1 MEEKIEL
8 IVEQSYEGTRVDQ
21 YISDN
26 ISELSRTYIKK
37 LIDDGKITV
46 NAKQVKASYKLQEK
60 DVVLVELPKPEPLEI
75 EPQNIPLDIVYEDD
89 HVLVVHKAQGMV
101 VHPAPGNYKDTLVNA
116 LLYHIEKLSDI
127 NGVLRPGIVHR
138 IDKDTSGLLAVAKS
152 DLAHKSL
159 SAQLKEHTITRKY
172 TALVEGIIQEE
183 TGIIDAPIGRHSKD
197 RKKMTVTDRNAKNAK
212 THFKVLKRFSKYT
225 LVECRLETGRTH
237 QIRVHMSYINHP
249 VVGDLTYGLKR
260 QKLYSKGQLLHAS
273 TIGFDHPETG
283 EYMEFNCPIPDY
295 FEKVLQ
301 DLGGRNNFE
310 Q

>member
-89 HVLVVHKAQGMV
+89 HVLIVHKAQGMV

-212 THFKVLKRFSKYT
+212 THFKVLKRFNKYT

-237 QIRVHMSYINHP
+237 QIRVHMSYIDHP

-283 EYMEFNCPIPDY
+283 EYMEFNCPIPEY